1 MSDTAVTNPKGSGPR
16 SVSEIESAFAQVLGG
31 PEEQPEEDSSQEE
44 QSPKDSADEGQQSDS
59 DAELADDSVEDEPE
73 DDLSDDEQP
82 ESDSTLFT
90 VVIGGK
96 RMEVPL
102 DELIVGYQQ
111 NSSFTEKS
119 QQLAQARQG
128 FGEEQEVLRRTYQ
141 EYDNVLG
148 QLKQQM
154 QAAARPPN
162 FDWDALERENP
173 IQWLKLKELE
183 RQRVGEIQAVG
194 AEQEKMRA
202 IMQNEVQRKREERL
216 VVQRA
221 LTLEGIPE
229 WSDGDLQAEETR
241 RIWEFGVAR
250 GFSESELDNLEDHR
264 ALLILRDAM
273 LLQEL
278 KNGGKVTAAKSKIG
292 SVKGGNREIS
302 RRTRSREAKAQRA
315 KLKKT
320 GKVDDAAVLFS
331 KLLAE

>member
-1 MSDTAVTNPKGSGPR
+1 VD
-16 SVSEIESAFAQVLGG
+16 
-31 PEEQPEEDSSQEE
+31 EE
-44 QSPKDSADEGQQSDS
+44 QQSDS
-59 DAELADDSVEDEPE
+59 DAELADDSVEDEAE
-73 DDLSDDEQP
+73 GDSSDDEQP
-82 ESDSTLFT
+82 ESDGTLFT
-90 VVIGGK
+90 VVIDGK

-128 FGEEQEVLRRTYQ
+128 FGEEQQVLREMYQ
-141 EYDNVLG
+141 EYSNVLG
-148 QLKQQM
+148 QLKHQM

-162 FDWDALERENP
+162 FDWNALERENP
-173 IQWLKLKELE
+173 VQWLKLKELE
-183 RQRVGEIQAVG
+183 RQRAGEIQAVD
-194 AEQEKMRA
+194 AEQAKMRV
-202 IMQNEVQRKREERL
+202 IVQNEVNRKREERL

-221 LTLEGIPE
+221 LTLESIPE
-229 WSDGDLQAEETR
+229 WSNGDLQAEETR
-241 RIWEFGVAR
+241 KMWEFGVAR
-250 GFSESELDNLEDHR
+250 GFNESELDNLDDHR

-273 LLQEL
+273 ILHEL
-278 KNGGKVTAAKSKIG
+278 KNGGKITAAKSKIG
-292 SVKGGNREIS
+292 SVRGGNKEIS